1 MESSM
6 INLLNNY
13 MPLIKSYR
21 SQFTSLN
28 ALLGKTT
35 LTGKIS
41 SLDIAEN
48 LFEYMEQTQEKF
60 ENLQEKLI
68 DTIMEQSFLNKY
80 EEAYTSVCVILE
92 QIKSRIKKCTEEVTM
107 FGASRYI
114 LKSCQN
120 KEYEELKKYLN
131 TFLENRNSYKDV
143 LLYDVHGNIGFSTK
157 FEAKNTKNIEIVGY
171 NQKIKDC
178 FGRIDFY
185 GNSDEEAFY
194 FVAPIKLEENS
205 FTLLIFIV
213 DLEKIFMDSLKR
225 YPYRISQAELIL
237 TNQKNQIIYSSN
249 ARDFPFGSNLAL
261 NHHKEYSFVESH
273 KRLYLNASRS
283 FENVKGIMEGW
294 KIYRVVPLL
303 VAFDQKRGQEFKIE
317 KKFLEDSL
325 LITEDL
331 DSVITEAENIN
342 EDLGDVVINGEII
355 ASKSHSYAL
364 NPILNNIRIL
374 SEEMNTLCVQ
384 STEELQKGIY
394 EALFNVVGYYS
405 KYSAYSV
412 FDLFL
417 MVYGDV
423 QWIRQNDAFKN
434 FTEECI
440 KEDSRVLTCIKR
452 VKQESSIYHNI
463 LAYDANG
470 VIVANGSDIH
480 AINGEKVA
488 IYDRVSQS
496 VIYKNNLFVSN
507 YEKSPFYNG
516 KKTFIFYTPIVNSNR
531 IVGGLAFVLEGDIFT
546 NILHKTLSKESS
558 ILSGDSEIFS
568 VLFDANRNLYATTK
582 EDFSFEKYDLLELDL
597 TTLKDKKQILKIN
610 ERYYL
615 VSAQMVVSDSE
626 DFKMQDI
633 FRTPIY
639 NVVFVAIKDEKQE
652 F

>member
-28 ALLGKTT
+28 TLLGKTT

-80 EEAYTSVCVILE
+80 EEAYTSVCVILDQME
-92 QIKSRIKKCTEEVTM
+92 NKITKCTQEVAM
-107 FGASRYI
+107 FVASRYI
-114 LKSCQN
+114 LKCCQ
-120 KEYEELKKYLN
+120 KEEFEELKKYFN
-131 TFLENRNSYKDV
+131 AFLESHQVYKDI
-143 LLYDVHGNIGFSTK
+143 LLYDLQGNIKFSTK
-157 FEAKNTKNIEIVGY
+157 FEAKNTKNIEIAGY
-171 NQKIKDC
+171 SEKYKDC
-178 FGRIDFY
+178 FGKIDFY
-185 GNSDEEAFY
+185 PLSNEEAFY
-194 FVAPIKLEENS
+194 FVAPIKKEENAYLS
-205 FTLLIFIV
+205 LIFII
-213 DLEKIFMDSLKR
+213 DLEKIFFDSLKR
-225 YPYRISQAELIL
+225 YPYSISQAVLIL
-237 TNQKNQIIYSSN
+237 ANQKNQIIYSDDSRN
-249 ARDFPFGSNLAL
+249 FPVGGNLNL
-261 NHHKEYSFVESH
+261 HHHKEYSFIESH
-273 KRLYLNASRS
+273 NKLYLNASKS
-283 FENVKGIMEGW
+283 FENVPRMQDW
-294 KIYRVVPLL
+294 KVYRVVPLL
-303 VAFDQKRGQEFKIE
+303 NAFEQKKGEEFKIE
-317 KKFLEDSL
+317 KKFLENSL

-405 KYSAYSV
+405 RYSSYSV
-412 FDLFL
+412 LDLFL
-417 MVYGDV
+417 MAYNDV
-423 QWIRQNDAFKN
+423 HWIRKNDAFKD
-434 FTEECI
+434 FAQECT
-440 KEDSRVLTCIKR
+440 KEDNRILTCLKR
-452 VKQESSIYHNI
+452 FKQESSIYHNI

-470 VIVANGSDIH
+470 VVVANGCDIH
-480 AINGEKVA
+480 ALNGQKVA
-488 IYDRVSQS
+488 ICDRVSQS
-496 VIYKNNLFVSN
+496 VTYKNNLFVSG
-507 YEKSPFYNG
+507 YEKTPFYAG
-516 KKTFIFYTPIVNSNR
+516 DKTIIFYTPLVNSNR
-531 IVGGLAFVLEGDIFT
+531 IVGGLAFVLEGNIFKDI
-546 NILHKTLSKESS
+546 LLRTLSKESS
-558 ILSGDSEIFS
+558 ILSEESEIFS
-568 VLFDANRNLYATTK
+568 ILLDANLNLYASTK
-582 EDFSFEKYDLLELDL
+582 EDFSFEAFNFEEIDLASLR
-597 TTLKDKKQILKIN
+597 DKKQIFKFK

-615 VSAQMVVSDSE
+615 VSVQMVVSDCE

-633 FRTPIY
+633 FRTPLY
-639 NVVFVAIKDEKQE
+639 NVVFVAIKDEEKE